1 MTESSCRFG
10 VALLLTALLSAP
22 GALLAQPK
30 PSIAECA
37 SIDADQERLACY
49 DRASGRATA
58 AAPRAPEPSAG
69 TGPAVAAPPVAG
81 AERPASPSTGGSAKP
96 PAQTAAAAAKPPS
109 LIDAAWGFDP
119 SSERYAISL
128 YQPNYFLFARY
139 SDNVNNQPFTPLFQA
154 ANLPPQGLDSVEAKF
169 QLSFKVRLWT
179 TDDRRWG
186 AWIGYT
192 QQSNWQVYNSDVSRP
207 FRETDYMPEVFA
219 SYRPG
224 LNLGG
229 FQWNL
234 LNLGYNHE
242 SNGRSD
248 PLSRSWDRI
257 FAQFGIERGN
267 LALLAKVWYPFNY
280 DQDNPDITDYYG
292 YGSIA
297 AIYKWNSNSFSL
309 TARGNLSQGKGAV
322 QLTWM
327 SPKLLGPLR
336 AYVQGFSGYGESL
349 IDYNWYQN
357 TIGIGV
363 ALNDML

>member
-1 MTESSCRFG
+1 VPQSD
-10 VALLLTALLSAP
+10 VADRSAAP
-22 GALLAQPK
+22 AGGAKPPPSPPAVVKAEPPK
-30 PSIAECA
+30 
-37 SIDADQERLACY
+37 
-49 DRASGRATA
+49 TA
-58 AAPRAPEPSAG
+58 AA
-69 TGPAVAAPPVAG
+69 
-81 AERPASPSTGGSAKP
+81 
-96 PAQTAAAAAKPPS
+96 PS

-119 SSERYAISL
+119 SSQRYAISL

-154 ANLPPQGLDSVEAKF
+154 ANMPPQNLDSVEAKF

-186 AWIGYT
+186 AWVGYT
-192 QQSNWQVYNSDVSRP
+192 QQSNWQVYNNDVSRP

-234 LNLGYNHE
+234 LNVGYNHE
-242 SNGRSD
+242 SNGRSN
-248 PLSRSWDRI
+248 PLSRSWDRM

-267 LALLAKVWYPFNY
+267 LALLAKIWYPFDY
-280 DQDNPDITDYYG
+280 DQDNPDIVDYYG
-292 YGSIA
+292 YGSVA
-297 AIYKWNSNSFSL
+297 AIYKWHDHSFSL
-309 TARGNLSQGKGAV
+309 TARGNLSQGKGSA

-327 SPKLLGPLR
+327 SPKVLGPLR
-336 AYVQGFSGYGESL
+336 VYVQGFTGYGESL
-349 IDYNWYQN
+349 IDYNWSQN

>member
-1 MTESSCRFG
+1 MVHART
-10 VALLLTALLSAP
+10 
-22 GALLAQPK
+22 

-37 SIDADQERLACY
+37 AIDVDSERLACY
-49 DRASGRATA
+49 DQVSGRAGPA
-58 AAPRAPEPSAG
+58 QPAAPLPPSNAEKSAAG
-69 TGPAVAAPPVAG
+69 RPPAAPAG
-81 AERPASPSTGGSAKP
+81 EGAPPTPTHAIAKAESPTEF
-96 PAQTAAAAAKPPS
+96 TTPS
-109 LIDAAWGFDP
+109 LIDGAWAFDP
-119 SSERYAISL
+119 STDPYAIKL

-139 SDNVNNQPFTPLFQA
+139 SDHVNNQPFTPLFQA
-154 ANLPPQGLDSVEAKF
+154 ANLPNQGLDNVEAKF

-179 TDDRRWG
+179 TGDRRWG
-186 AWIGYT
+186 AWVAYT
-192 QQSNWQVYNSDVSRP
+192 QQSNWQVYNSDISRP
-207 FRETDYMPEVFA
+207 FRETDYMPEVLA

-224 LNLGG
+224 LKLGG

-234 LNLGYNHE
+234 LNVGYNHE

-248 PLSRSWDRI
+248 LLSRSWDRI

-267 LALLAKVWYPFNY
+267 LALMAKVWYPFNY
-280 DQDNPDITDYYG
+280 DQDNPDIVDYYG

-297 AIYKWNSNSFSL
+297 AIYQWHDHSFTL

-349 IDYNWYQN
+349 IDYNWSQN
-357 TIGIGV
+357 TIGFGV